1 MAKSTISILCPSGH
15 RRKAQMMPNSS
26 LLEVLEDVCEQEN
39 LDSSDWGLIHQRTK
53 CNLTNP
59 WRLQSIPTNAT
70 LEMYKL
76 ENRRATNDI
85 NVQLELPDNSRYP
98 GWFEPT
104 VTLQEMLDLYRIQPD
119 SMVAAMDISM
129 SGNRNSCPVCS
140 YVTEEIIG
148 EYALSNTTLRDIGL
162 TNGTAVIRYNLRP
175 VSDAELQK
183 INARIDE
190 KIVRRRQQQ
199 YEQEKKAKQPQPQPQ
214 ATTKSEPIRS
224 SPPSISTTSRSLTN
238 SAVPSSNN
246 EEYSIFRDPPVKI
259 TPPTTARS
267 LQQSKTLAEELGL
280 NVSLDLESEVKQR
293 AKAQDDF
300 RNFKFPAATKGK
312 ELYRNEFDDDY
323 RHAQDVRPCDRR
335 PIAYDITKNPATRE
349 NRNKKSEDLPDNFF
363 ETTADDLRSVLNG
376 LQKQSS
382 HDTPLETSSMRERA
396 QSSRSITYEQIAIR
410 FVVNKRYI
418 LQGLFRPEEPVSRL
432 IDFAQATLICPQIG
446 QTDFYLYTTPPRVVL
461 SDWRRPLSTYDLAPA
476 AFVHLGHK
484 IVSPLH
490 IEVASNI
497 PIRTIDE
504 ANKLA
509 AQYVF
514 SRTRPSNDRERVRS
528 ALYNERPTTAA
539 SLTSRPT
546 PRNPTNSNIDD
557 KALRDKFRK
566 FLPGKK

>member
-15 RRKAQMMPNSS
+15 RRKAQVMPNSS
-26 LLEVLEDVCEQEN
+26 LLE
-39 LDSSDWGLIHQRTK
+39 
-53 CNLTNP
+53 
-59 WRLQSIPTNAT
+59 SIPTNAT

-76 ENRRATNDI
+76 ENRRATDDV

-148 EYALSNTTLRDIGL
+148 EYALSNTTLRDMGL

-199 YEQEKKAKQPQPQPQ
+199 YEQEKKAKQPQPQQ
-214 ATTKSEPIRS
+214 TTKSEPIRS

-238 SAVPSSNN
+238 SAAPSSNN
-246 EEYSIFRDPPVKI
+246 EEYSIFRDPSVK
-259 TPPTTARS
+259 TALPTTARS

-293 AKAQDDF
+293 TQAQNDF

-312 ELYRNEFDDDY
+312 ELYRNELDDDY
-323 RHAQDVRPCDRR
+323 RRAQDVKPCDRR
-335 PIAYDITKNPATRE
+335 PIAYDITNNSAARE
-349 NRNKKSEDLPDNFF
+349 NRNKKSEDLPDSFF
-363 ETTADDLRSVLNG
+363 ETTVDDLRSVLNG
-376 LQKQSS
+376 LQKQNT

-396 QSSRSITYEQIAIR
+396 QSARSITYEQIAIR

-432 IDFAQATLICPQIG
+432 IDFARATLICPQIG
-446 QTDFYLYTTPPRVVL
+446 QTDFYLYTTPPRAVL
-461 SDWRRPLSTYDLAPA
+461 SDWRRPLSDYDLAPA

-484 IVSPLH
+484 TVSPLH

-514 SRTRPSNDRERVRS
+514 SRTRPSIDRERVRS
-528 ALYNERPTTAA
+528 ALYNERPTTSA

-546 PRNPTNSNIDD
+546 PRNPINSNIDD
-557 KALRDKFRK
+557 KTLRDKLRK